1 MSSSKPVIMN
11 VANTLKRRAQ
21 RGKGVTIEEM
31 QRVAGEVLESHSTKL
46 RDTMMAAIADSR
58 EMINHWRAGGDH
70 KALVEKLTV
79 MADEAQ
85 DQGRIYGNRL
95 LAEVGAR
102 LSAFMSL
109 LARAAKDAAPNAKA
123 AIAIQLHLDAMM
135 VAIDRP
141 QHDKIDEAGQVLLS
155 NLELTQ
161 RTIK

>member
-21 RGKGVTIEEM
+21 RGKGITIEEM
-31 QRVAGEVLESHSTKL
+31 QRVAGEVLESHTTKL

-58 EMINHWRAGGDH
+58 EMIKQWRAGGDQ
-70 KALVEKLTV
+70 KALVEKLAV

-95 LAEVGAR
+95 LTEVGAR
-102 LSAFMSL
+102 LETFMSL
-109 LARAAKDAAPNAKA
+109 LASAAKTAAPNAKA
-123 AIAIQLHLDAMM
+123 TIAIQLHLDAMM

-155 NLELTQ
+155 NLELMQ